1 LSYSLQPFDPS
12 IVSLPPHF
20 RGNNAAEIYARLAKR
35 QQSLRQGEFETSEVY
50 RQRKQQELSKPLLG
64 SLTQQGIFAFVVN
77 NVESKYD
84 ADQQILHVR
93 AKLSNVI
100 EGVTFRNKTLAL
112 PWLKVSRD
120 MGSYIG
126 TNAFGARIRVDR
138 AVVDSYVIAFDNYQ
152 QFYQQPRIER
162 SETASDYL
170 RDKKEQ
176 VLWEQTL
183 SDQMFAA
190 DLKMG
195 VDSAM
200 KGKENVRLLLVC
212 RVAPPYTIKGVMYDK
227 PTVDDPHDFLFEY
240 YSLNTEL
247 IEVWFFD
254 SSVGAY
260 TRNRSLKLRVQ
271 LSHSPM
277 PKSIRLESTSQTRY
291 LRRLGF

>member
-1 LSYSLQPFDPS
+1 MRLISKTLALFVIFPVFGGCALVVFGQQRRAKNGKHVVARSLAGKTSNDLSYSLQPFDPS

-183 SDQMFAA
+183 SDQMF
-190 DLKMG
+190 
-195 VDSAM
+195 
-200 KGKENVRLLLVC
+200 
-212 RVAPPYTIKGVMYDK
+212 
-227 PTVDDPHDFLFEY
+227 
-240 YSLNTEL
+240 
-247 IEVWFFD
+247 
-254 SSVGAY
+254 
-260 TRNRSLKLRVQ
+260 
-271 LSHSPM
+271 
-277 PKSIRLESTSQTRY
+277 
-291 LRRLGF
+291 